1 MNMNKHQKGVG
12 LIEVLVA
19 LLLLAVGVLGYTIL
33 QLRAVD
39 ASAEALMRSQGIMVL
54 RGLSESMRVNTAA
67 QNTYPTAVRSYTN
80 ITAAPTAP
88 TQLCFNPSTPCT
100 PAQMATYDAFIAAKA
115 AFGIGMNI
123 TMDNCPGVAFAPV
136 RRQCLFASWGDTSIS
151 ATNAAADVSACMST
165 TGVYV
170 SGSKCLMME
179 AY

>member
-1 MNMNKHQKGVG
+1 MNKSQKGVG

-54 RGLSESMRVNTAA
+54 RGLTESMRVNATA

-88 TQLCFNPSTPCT
+88 TQLCFNPSTTCT

-115 AFGIGMNI
+115 AFSIGMNI
-123 TMDNCPGVAFAPV
+123 TMDNCPGVASAPI

-165 TGVYV
+165 AGVYV